1 MSDTIQSRLEKLGIT
16 LPAAATPVANYV
28 TTVRS
33 GNQLYISGQLPLE
46 DGKLVTAGKVGNTAS
61 ADDARKAARICA
73 INLLA
78 QAQAALGDLAKIR
91 RVSKITAFVAVDPNF
106 TDIPQVA
113 NGASDLLVEVL
124 GDAGKHARS
133 ALGVA
138 ALPMNAPVEVEAI
151 FEI

>member
-1 MSDTIQSRLEKLGIT
+1 MSATIQNRLGELGIS

-33 GNQLYISGQLPLE
+33 GNQLYISGQLPFE
-46 DGKLVTAGKVGNTAS
+46 DGKLVTIGKVGDTAS
-61 ADDARKAARICA
+61 AADAKKAARICA

-91 RVSKITAFVAVDPNF
+91 RVNKITAFVAVDPDF

-124 GDAGKHARS
+124 GEAGKHARS
-133 ALGVA
+133 AVGVA

>member
-1 MSDTIQSRLEKLGIT
+1 MSATIQSRLEKLGIT

-33 GNQLYISGQLPLE
+33 GNLLYISGQLPLE
-46 DGKLVTAGKVGNTAS
+46 NGKLATVGKVGNTAN
-61 ADDARKAARICA
+61 ADDAKKAARICA

-78 QAQAALGDLAKIR
+78 QAQAALGDLAKIK
-91 RVSKITAFVAVDPNF
+91 RVSKITVFVAVDPNF

-133 ALGVA
+133 AVGVA

-151 FEI
+151 FEA